1 MVFLNMRIK
10 QIICCVFV
18 SCFLV
23 SALGCEAFVRK
34 FTRKKKTQVEEE
46 MVLEPEEFK
55 GPGLSKEQLYR
66 QYFLF
71 WKSWQTELIEAFL
84 QARSQK
90 KKLDCAQQAI
100 DNLNNLRPLLNT
112 DAQTKLD
119 VYIGQL
125 KNLKHEIE
133 GDAYNT
139 HNIGNRQIAERIKMN
154 VLRDFSWQKI
164 KDSVI

>member
-1 MVFLNMRIK
+1 MNFLDMRIR
-10 QIICCVFV
+10 QIICYVFV
-18 SCFLV
+18 FWFLA
-23 SALGCEAFVRK
+23 STLGCEAFVRK

-71 WKSWQTELIEAFL
+71 WKSWQSELIESFL

-100 DNLNNLRPLLNT
+100 DNLNNLRGILNAQ
-112 DAQTKLD
+112 AQTKLD

-125 KNLKHEIE
+125 TNLKHQIE
-133 GDAYNT
+133 NDSYNT

-154 VLRDFSWQKI
+154 ILRDFSWQKI
-164 KDSVI
+164 KDSII

>member
-1 MVFLNMRIK
+1 MNFLDMRIR
-10 QIICCVFV
+10 QIICYVFV
-18 SCFLV
+18 FWFLA
-23 SALGCEAFVRK
+23 STLGCEAFVRK

-66 QYFLF
+66 QHFLF
-71 WKSWQTELIEAFL
+71 WKSWQSELIESFL

-100 DNLNNLRPLLNT
+100 DNLNNLRAILNT
-112 DAQTKLD
+112 EAQTKLD

-125 KNLKHEIE
+125 KNLKHQIE
-133 GDAYNT
+133 NDSYNT

-164 KDSVI
+164 KDSII